1 MGITAGPSYTTE
13 QGFVISPLYLS
24 ITNMRFNLLP
34 GNTFQSIFTVQAYKS
49 REDKHLGRAP
59 ISIPSHLQLA
69 ESFIQAKDFYRK
81 SVFQL
86 GYEAA
91 KTRWAISGYLLED
104 VFEPGQPHGT
114 QYIYDVSGF
123 NVDGFNAAGYK
134 EDGFNAAGFNAQGY
148 DRDGYDAQG
157 FNLEGYNRAGYDR
170 DGFDRNGYNSFGFDR
185 DGYNSAGFNSSG
197 FDRDGY
203 DVDGYNVNGV
213 DRDGNLRPPPSAP
226 EPQPEPEAP

>member
-34 GNTFQSIFTVQAYKS
+34 GNTFQSIFTVQAFKS
-49 REDKHLGRAP
+49 REDKHQGRAP
-59 ISIPSHLQLA
+59 ITLPSHLQLA

-81 SVFQL
+81 SVYQM

-91 KTRWAISGYLLED
+91 KTRWAISGYSLTD

-114 QYIYDVSGF
+114 QYIYDASGFNIDGFNSEGYGTDGFNSSGF
-123 NVDGFNAAGYK
+123 NV
-134 EDGFNAAGFNAQGY
+134 QGY

-157 FNLEGYNRAGYDR
+157 FNAEGYTRAGYDR
-170 DGFDRNGYNSFGFDR
+170 DGYDRNGYNELGFDR
-185 DGYNSAGFNSSG
+185 QGFNSSG
-197 FDRDGY
+197 YNSVGLDRDGY
-203 DVDGYNVNGV
+203 DVNGYDINGL
-213 DRDGNLRPPPSAP
+213 DRNGNPRP
-226 EPQPEPEAP
+226 